1 LCFRGFIAIA
11 CSSSRDLGLKP
22 ISGRVK
28 KAANVT
34 TRRECAGR
42 PPFQEPGGRLPEVLP
57 ARLAAALE
65 IADISGPGD
74 RRRRALIV
82 ATGARSVIPS
92 RSIEHVGPPQ
102 ARRDGRARRGRPR
115 GSRDFLARA
124 FVLPRRLDDLGA

>member
-28 KAANVT
+28 KAANT
-34 TRRECAGR
+34 DDATRVRVVRRFKKNRGR
-42 PPFQEPGGRLPEVLP
+42 PKCSKLMP

-65 IADISGPGD
+65 IADISGACD

-92 RSIEHVGPPQ
+92 RSIEHVGPP
-102 ARRDGRARRGRPR
+102 
-115 GSRDFLARA
+115 
-124 FVLPRRLDDLGA
+124 